1 VEPRMGK
8 WDGNDYAPKIDLETY
23 RLTDVENLAEKT
35 GIFLLIVIAVL
46 VLASVPSWSFL
57 RTVEGDSIF

>member
-1 VEPRMGK
+1 MGK